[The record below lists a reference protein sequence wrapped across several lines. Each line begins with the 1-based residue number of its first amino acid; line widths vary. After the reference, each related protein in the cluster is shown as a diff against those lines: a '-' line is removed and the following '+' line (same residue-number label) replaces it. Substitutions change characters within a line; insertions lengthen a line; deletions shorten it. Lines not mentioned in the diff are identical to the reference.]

1 MLNLAE
7 STLYFYLEEKIKDK
21 KYYKEP
27 LISFYEW
34 QLITNLIINSSI
46 SDQILVFIRDLN
58 LIEISPTQKIIQGS
72 YYSIANITLQDFEEG
87 LCNKKSL
94 KNLLN
99 FLNVDIITT
108 NYIVSKTLD
117 LKDKKLLA
125 TFIYTLKGY
134 NESGD

>member
-34 QLITNLIINSSI
+34 QLITNLIINSFI